1 MGFLLAK
8 KKISNNEILQVA
20 LQLIDEN
27 RIDNLQMKDIA
38 ARLKIKSASLYKH
51 FKNYDDVV
59 INLYILCLI
68 DFRKYIEDRI
78 NGYEAE
84 EGIRQM
90 SYAFLDYLE
99 KYNNRYEVILKSK
112 HFMHPLVREEDNK
125 LIGNLLHFL
134 DSYCRNREDI
144 INASRIYRSM
154 IVGFAFYESKGLFSL
169 PMVTTRTTF
178 DILVDNYISYL
189 KSIKT
194 KSHLD

>member
-1 MGFLLAK
+1 MGK
-8 KKISNNEILQVA
+8 KKISNSEILQVA

-27 RIDNLQMKDIA
+27 GIDNLQMKDIA

-125 LIGNLLHFL
+125 LMGNLLHFL

-144 INASRIYRSM
+144 INAINASRIYRSM
-154 IVGFAFYESKGLFSL
+154 IAGFAFYESKGLFSL

-178 DILVDNYISYL
+178 DILIDNYISYL

-194 KSHLD
+194 DSHPV

>member
-1 MGFLLAK
+1 MGK
-8 KKISNNEILQVA
+8 KKISNDEILQVA

-27 RIDNLQMKDIA
+27 GIDNLQMKDIA

-51 FKNYDDVV
+51 FENYDDVV
-59 INLYILCLI
+59 INLYILCLT

-78 NGYEAE
+78 EGSESE
-84 EGIRQM
+84 EGIRKM

-99 KYNNRYEVILKSK
+99 KYSNRYEVVLKSK

-154 IVGFAFYESKGLFSL
+154 IAGFAFYESKGLFSL
-169 PMVTTRTTF
+169 PMVTTRKTF
-178 DILVDNYISYL
+178 DILIDNYISYL

-194 KSHLD
+194 DSHLV